1 MLGLAPGGPS
11 LLLAATLEISINNIQ
26 GYFSVHS
33 PDTPHISRSNLF
45 SSSYL
50 QIKQI
55 FNLHKFSPATAGR
68 VFMLT
73 GFLTVVGKL
82 PVLVEVVEGH
92 KLRQAAG
99 CALVWCD
106 PPVLVSSWCDFSS
119 HGGGGRVA
127 LCSQARV
134 KSNISASAGN
144 ISVACL
150 HLPSL
155 VYFYTI

>member
-1 MLGLAPGGPS
+1 MVPWCTSCDRPG
-11 LLLAATLEISINNIQ
+11 
-26 GYFSVHS
+26 
-33 PDTPHISRSNLF
+33 
-45 SSSYL
+45 
-50 QIKQI
+50 
-55 FNLHKFSPATAGR
+55 
-68 VFMLT
+68 
-73 GFLTVVGKL
+73 L
-82 PVLVEVVEGH
+82 PVTHPFWSL
-92 KLRQAAG
+92 
-99 CALVWCD
+99 
-106 PPVLVSSWCDFSS
+106 PWCDFSS

>member
-119 HGGGGRVA
+119 HGGGGGAVQPGRSEIKYFSIDWKFCLYLLV
-127 LCSQARV
+127 CIGY
-134 KSNISASAGN
+134 SNKVI
-144 ISVACL
+144 ID
-150 HLPSL
+150 
-155 VYFYTI
+155 